1 MNRVSRKATTR
12 GEWRI
17 VGHERQRASFR
28 CLLFSIRNP
37 ALPAVLLSA
46 VLVSASGCGA
56 AWLNLTASLGGDVAG
71 QRGSVRVLFINNTP
85 HRAVFT
91 FGTYDQTDQDSR
103 PVFGQFGPND
113 FDVTLDGNDESEILS
128 LYCGRV
134 FGIGSPGLLSF
145 IEDNLGDA
153 TVIEEALIDGVAFY
167 SVASEEPDEGD
178 ETVMVGSA
186 PAFEALLGIDFP
198 CNSLLIVRLEFDDPA
213 TDRFRVDFEL
223 IPSESTR

>member
-1 MNRVSRKATTR
+1 LA
-12 GEWRI
+12 
-17 VGHERQRASFR
+17 
-28 CLLFSIRNP
+28 
-37 ALPAVLLSA
+37 AVLLSA
-46 VLVSASGCGA
+46 LLVSASGCGA

-91 FGTYDQTDQDSR
+91 FGTFDQTDQDSR

-113 FDVTLDGNDESEILS
+113 FDTTLDGNDESEILS
-128 LYCGRV
+128 LDCGRV
-134 FGIGSPGLLSF
+134 FGIGSPGLLAF
-145 IEDNLGDA
+145 IADHLGDA
-153 TVIEEALIDGVAFY
+153 TVIEEALIDGIAFY
-167 SVASEEPDEGD
+167 SVAPEEEPDADD
-178 ETVMVGSA
+178 EAVMVGAA